1 MTYNSYMKTVC
12 EKLIIENDETGKC
25 YIRPDWKFVLQ
36 SDNLLPESTVKG
48 YNLSIDELFEY
59 MQLEVEKRNLSI
71 DKMSYI
77 ANWLFALITETI
89 EPSLTEAE
97 NEAAVN
103 IINYMK
109 EKKQLENK
117 EKELA
122 QKEQAVHT
130 KQKVVDFAPGMNFA
144 KRMP

>member
-12 EKLIIENDETGKC
+12 EMLIIENDETGKY

-48 YNLSIDELFEY
+48 YDLSMDELFEY
-59 MQLEVEKRNLSI
+59 MQLEIEKRNLSV
-71 DKMSYI
+71 DKMGYI

-103 IINYMK
+103 IINYIK

-122 QKEQAVHT
+122 LKEQAVHT

>member
-12 EKLIIENDETGKC
+12 EMLIIENDETGKC

-59 MQLEVEKRNLSI
+59 MQLEVERRNLSV
-71 DKMSYI
+71 DKTSYV

>member
-12 EKLIIENDETGKC
+12 EMLIIENDETGKC

-59 MQLEVEKRNLSI
+59 MQLEVERRNLSV

-122 QKEQAVHT
+122 QKEQAVYT

>member
-12 EKLIIENDETGKC
+12 EMLIIENDETGKC

-59 MQLEVEKRNLSI
+59 MQLEVERRNLSV

>member
-36 SDNLLPESTVKG
+36 SDNLLPESTVKN
-48 YNLSIDELFEY
+48 YDLSMDELFEY
-59 MQLEVEKRNLSI
+59 MQLEIERRNMSV
-71 DKMSYI
+71 DKMGYV
-77 ANWLFALITETI
+77 ANWLYTLITETV

>member
-12 EKLIIENDETGKC
+12 EMLIIENNETGKY

-48 YNLSIDELFEY
+48 YDLSMDELFEY
-59 MQLEVEKRNLSI
+59 MQLEIERRNLSV
-71 DKMSYI
+71 DKMSYV
-77 ANWLFALITETI
+77 ANWLYTLITETV

-109 EKKQLENK
+109 EKKQLESK

>member
-12 EKLIIENDETGKC
+12 EMLIIENDETGKC

-59 MQLEVEKRNLSI
+59 MQLEVERRNLSV

-144 KRMP
+144 KRIP

>member
-12 EKLIIENDETGKC
+12 EMLIIENDETGKY

-48 YNLSIDELFEY
+48 YDLSMDELFEY
-59 MQLEVEKRNLSI
+59 MQLEIEKRNLSV
-71 DKMSYI
+71 DKMGYI

-103 IINYMK
+103 IINYIK

>member
-12 EKLIIENDETGKC
+12 EMLIIENDETGKC

-59 MQLEVEKRNLSI
+59 MQLEVERRNLSV

-144 KRMP
+144 KRMS